1 MNFFEKRCV
10 CVYMCVLLF
19 VISKFEWNYPE
30 IPSGEHFPCFESIC
44 FEWISN
50 TGSCIHWGYELCFQ
64 IMKKHVWVI
73 SITINIIYSIFHH
86 TLSILKRTLY
96 LRSHSCVWL
105 ILWNLVFLWK
115 YPKYFFLHFLQWWIL
130 MWMLGLHFD
139 NQFLLHGLSH
149 SSM

>member
-96 LRSHSCVWL
+96 FEEVIPCMVNIMKFSFSLEISKIFLFTLFAVMNSHVNAGVTFWQPVSFTWSVT
-105 ILWNLVFLWK
+105 
-115 YPKYFFLHFLQWWIL
+115 
-130 MWMLGLHFD
+130 
-139 NQFLLHGLSH
+139 
-149 SSM
+149 